1 MWVVLLVTGFV
12 GLAKF
17 FGLLVTE
24 GGFMGLVLF
33 AGLGSA
39 VKGLVMCLD
48 GCEVGRAGWRGTVLR
63 FLLQTGLLLCINLVR
78 VRTPPHQK

>member
-1 MWVVLLVTGFV
+1 MLVTGFV

-33 AGLGSA
+33 VGLGSA
-39 VKGLVMCLD
+39 FRGLVMCLD
-48 GCEVGRAGWRGTVLR
+48 GCEV
-63 FLLQTGLLLCINLVR
+63 QR
-78 VRTPPHQK
+78 VG